1 MIFGYQ
7 NGIDDSLN
15 ITDFLLKNNDIKIN
29 NITIDLYNNFVIENN
44 IFGYEFLEILIQ
56 DKIECSD
63 FNLLSSTDESKL
75 IDIGTYLNKE
85 EKIKIEFKNNE
96 EYHNLNC
103 QIKYAY
109 IVTAP

>member
-1 MIFGYQ
+1 MRAQLYNNLIAFAFSFCRQDNCFVDQDLHSSAFLIFGYQ

-63 FNLLSSTDESKL
+63 FNLH
-75 IDIGTYLNKE
+75 I
-85 EKIKIEFKNNE
+85 
-96 EYHNLNC
+96 
-103 QIKYAY
+103 
-109 IVTAP
+109 